1 MKKQFTAVVFTL
13 IPLGGIILATL
24 GLFKFVGVTYKNN
37 LWLFLFLVLYL
48 IIEFILDNLIEV
60 LATRLNETYW
70 MNFVRVG
77 IALYITDMVMDSVAI
92 GTISLFVLSAVFT
105 VVEYL
110 LDRLDDDNDIY
121 EDDY

>member
-1 MKKQFTAVVFTL
+1 M
-13 IPLGGIILATL
+13 
-24 GLFKFVGVTYKNN
+24 
-37 LWLFLFLVLYL
+37 
-48 IIEFILDNLIEV
+48 
-60 LATRLNETYW
+60 NETYW